1 MFYGVNNMISI
12 EEYKQ
17 NPCEALSIPYWKAT
31 DIIIPDNV
39 KIIHNKNFDE
49 TLLEKYSDK
58 QYFRLIHRLNYVL
71 DFSNNNFTYKILLKK
86 NINEL
91 VEMIN
96 ASYLHTDVFVSADYI
111 NGLTETKVY
120 FPELWIGAFDN
131 TKLVGSIICDLDTK
145 MGEGIIEWL
154 QVLPE
159 YRGKG
164 IASVL
169 VCKALNLLKLNA
181 DFVTVSGECDNIT
194 NPESVY
200 RKCGFVGNDIWHIL
214 AKR

>member
-1 MFYGVNNMISI
+1 MISI

-58 QYFRLIHRLNYVL
+58 QYFRLIHRLNYVP
-71 DFSNNNFTYKILLKK
+71 DFSNNDFTYKMLSKEK
-86 NINEL
+86 TNE
-91 VEMIN
+91 VADMIN

-111 NGLTETKVY
+111 KGLTEAKVY

-131 TKLVGSIICDLDTK
+131 TKLVGSIICDLDTNI
-145 MGEGIIEWL
+145 GEGII
-154 QVLPE
+154 
-159 YRGKG
+159 
-164 IASVL
+164 
-169 VCKALNLLKLNA
+169 CLLYTSPSPRDRSLSRMPSSA
-181 DFVTVSGECDNIT
+181 
-194 NPESVY
+194 
-200 RKCGFVGNDIWHIL
+200 
-214 AKR
+214 

>member
-1 MFYGVNNMISI
+1 MISI

-31 DIIIPDNV
+31 DIIIPDNI

-58 QYFRLIHRLNYVL
+58 QYFRLIHRLNYVP
-71 DFSNNNFTYKILLKK
+71 DFSNNDFTYKMLSKEK
-86 NINEL
+86 TNEIAD
-91 VEMIN
+91 MIN
-96 ASYLHTDVFVSADYI
+96 ASYSHTDVFVSADYI
-111 NGLTETKVY
+111 KGLTETKVY
-120 FPELWIGAFDN
+120 FSELWIGAFDN

-145 MGEGIIEWL
+145 IGEGIIEWL

-169 VCKALNLLKLNA
+169 VCKALNILKLNA
-181 DFVTVSGECDNIT
+181 DFATVSGECDNIT

-214 AKR
+214 TKR

>member
-1 MFYGVNNMISI
+1 MISI

-58 QYFRLIHRLNYVL
+58 QYFRLIHRLNYVP
-71 DFSNNNFTYKILLKK
+71 DFSNNDFTYKMLSKEK
-86 NINEL
+86 TNEIAD
-91 VEMIN
+91 MIN
-96 ASYLHTDVFVSADYI
+96 ASYSHTDVFVSADYI
-111 NGLTETKVY
+111 KGLTEAKVY

-131 TKLVGSIICDLDTK
+131 SRLVGSIICDLDTK
-145 MGEGIIEWL
+145 IGEGIIEWL
-154 QVLPE
+154 QILPE
-159 YRGKG
+159 YREKG

-169 VCKALNLLKLNA
+169 VCK
-181 DFVTVSGECDNIT
+181 
-194 NPESVY
+194 
-200 RKCGFVGNDIWHIL
+200 H
-214 AKR
+214 